1 MKAALNSAARYTPPG
16 ILPEALLIQRVLA
29 IDLGGTKLAAA
40 LFSADGSI
48 EERSAVPLAGNQGEA
63 VGALITST
71 VQQYSQRA
79 RIAAVGVAVPGIY
92 RSATGTVWA
101 PNIPGWDDY
110 PLRAE
115 LRGAVARDVAVAVES
130 DRTCYIMGEVW
141 RGNAHGARNAV
152 FIAVGTGIGAGI
164 LVDGRVIRGHAD
176 IAGAIGWLALDRPY
190 EEKYQDCGNFEF
202 YAAGPGIARAAH
214 MTTEQ
219 VFATRKSDPQARA
232 VIDKAV
238 AYWGMAVANLVSLLN
253 PEVIVFGGGVF
264 GPGVDLLDDIYRE
277 ARLWAQPISIRQ
289 VRLAASALGSDAG
302 LYGAARVA
310 FDQLSEKNLQVN
322 V

>member
-1 MKAALNSAARYTPPG
+1 MAEHG
-16 ILPEALLIQRVLA
+16 ILAL
-29 IDLGGTKLAAA
+29 DLGGTKLAAA
-40 LFSADGSI
+40 LFHPDGTI
-48 EERSAVPLAGNQGEA
+48 RERATFPLDGRQGPQVGSLILDAVHQFSKYE
-63 VGALITST
+63 IT
-71 VQQYSQRA
+71 
-79 RIAAVGVAVPGIY
+79 AVGVAVPGIY

-110 PLRAE
+110 PLRFQLSHA
-115 LRGAVARDVAVAVES
+115 LGQNVACAVES
-130 DRTCYIMGEVW
+130 DRTCYILGEVW
-141 RGNAHGARNAV
+141 QGNARGARNAI
-152 FIAVGTGIGAGI
+152 FMAVGTGIGAGI
-164 LVDGRVIRGHAD
+164 MVDGRVLRGYAD
-176 IAGAIGWLALDRPY
+176 IAGAIGWLALDRPFD
-190 EEKYQDCGNFEF
+190 EKYKGCGNFEY

-214 MTTEQ
+214 LTTEQ

-264 GPGVDLLDDIYRE
+264 GPGTELLDDIYRE
-277 ARLWAQPISIRQ
+277 ALLWAQPISIRQ
-289 VRLAASALGSDAG
+289 VKLMPSALGSDAG

-310 FDQLSEKNLQVN
+310 FDQRSASNPGIN